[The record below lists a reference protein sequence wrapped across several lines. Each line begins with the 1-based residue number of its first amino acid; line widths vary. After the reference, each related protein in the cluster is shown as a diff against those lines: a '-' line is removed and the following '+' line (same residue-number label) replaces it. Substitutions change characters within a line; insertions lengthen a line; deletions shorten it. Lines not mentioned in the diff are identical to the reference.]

1 MFLIPCN
8 TSGHPQVNIN
18 MAENSR
24 NPSYSVLKS
33 LEILYN

>member
-1 MFLIPCN
+1 MVLIPC
-8 TSGHPQVNIN
+8 TPSSHPQININ